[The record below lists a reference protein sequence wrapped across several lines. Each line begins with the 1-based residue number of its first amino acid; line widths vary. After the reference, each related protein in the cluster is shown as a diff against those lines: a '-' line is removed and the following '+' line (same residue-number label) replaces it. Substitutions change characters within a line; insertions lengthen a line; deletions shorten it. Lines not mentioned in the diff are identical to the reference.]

1 MSETYRKE
9 LSKTFPLGAI
19 ARPLIL
25 IISFYKVL
33 KGKSKRLQSFQLSK
47 NVKEYKKWLPV
58 KTELFIRAFP
68 QGKSLNYS
76 DSIPTPPPQ
85 IPLQTLSHQSVF
97 KNTQH
102 PFCSS
107 TLI

>member
-33 KGKSKRLQSFQLSK
+33 KGKSKRLQSFRLSAFEECKGIQK
-47 NVKEYKKWLPV
+47 NGFQSE
-58 KTELFIRAFP
+58 
-68 QGKSLNYS
+68 QNYF
-76 DSIPTPPPQ
+76 
-85 IPLQTLSHQSVF
+85 SV
-97 KNTQH
+97 
-102 PFCSS
+102 PFHRENP
-107 TLI
+107 